1 MTNMKNKFRYA
12 GSHVV
17 HEDFGDEEVI
27 INLKSGVYYSLSDV
41 GRFLWKEISKEPTFE
56 DLFACTLV
64 SYDGNGSD
72 IKNAVLRFFNELKNE
87 ELIAEFADEHSTG
100 KSVPGC
106 REEGRPENDKK
117 PFEAPSLMKYTDQQE
132 MLLLDPIHE
141 VDDLG
146 WPQKK
151 EDSSEQSSRE

>member
-1 MTNMKNKFRYA
+1 MNMKIKFRYA

-41 GRFLWKEISKEPTFE
+41 GRFLWKEISKEPTLE
-56 DLFACTLV
+56 DVVACTLI
-64 SYDGNGSD
+64 SYDGDESE
-72 IKNAVLRFFNELKNE
+72 IKNAIFRFFNELKNE
-87 ELIAEFADEHSTG
+87 ELIAEFEDEHNPGDRLSGNKADEPP
-100 KSVPGC
+100 K
-106 REEGRPENDKK
+106 NDKK

-151 EDSSEQSSRE
+151 EDSPE

>member
-1 MTNMKNKFRYA
+1 MNMKNKFRYA

-27 INLKSGVYYSLSDV
+27 INLKSGVYYSLSDT
-41 GRFLWKEISKEPTFE
+41 GRFLWKEIGNEPTLV
-56 DLFACTLV
+56 DVVSSTLIY
-64 SYDGNGSD
+64 YDGEASV
-72 IKNAVLRFFNELKNE
+72 IKNAVSQFLNELKDE
-87 ELIAEFADEHSTG
+87 ELIAEFEDEQNPGESASGYKADDAP
-100 KSVPGC
+100 K
-106 REEGRPENDKK
+106 NDKN

-151 EDSSEQSSRE
+151 EDDTEQPGIE

>member
-1 MTNMKNKFRYA
+1 MKNKFRYA

-41 GRFLWKEISKEPTFE
+41 GRFLWKEIGKEPTIE
-56 DLFACTLV
+56 DAVACTLI
-64 SYDGNGSD
+64 SYDGDGAE
-72 IKNAVLRFFNELKNE
+72 IKNAIFRFFAELKNE
-87 ELIAEFADEHSTG
+87 ELIAEFEDEQNQGESAAGYEADE
-100 KSVPGC
+100 PP
-106 REEGRPENDKK
+106 RNDKK
-117 PFEAPSLMKYTDQQE
+117 PFDAPSLMKYTDQQE

-151 EDSSEQSSRE
+151 EDSSE